1 MIPGM
6 CELWSCLPAH
16 NPFPKS
22 GLAMPSDLHPPWAG
36 TTLLV
41 RGVPPC
47 RQVAPQARA
56 ESQCEPGPTS
66 WIFLFF
72 LPLCNVAGEGK
83 CQAERK
89 TACAVPTVQG
99 GEILDCSIVTSRCVT
114 ESTSSSS
121 HAGEDQA
128 YSHHYSASKIQASN
142 PFISLT
148 KDRKPP
154 LRGSGGSL
162 ALSLCLSRC
171 AGASRTWAP

>member
-6 CELWSCLPAH
+6 CELWSCLPVH

-66 WIFLFF
+66 WILIFF
-72 LPLCNVAGEGK
+72 FSCLSAMWWGRENARQKEKLPALSPQCKEGK
-83 CQAERK
+83 YW
-89 TACAVPTVQG
+89 
-99 GEILDCSIVTSRCVT
+99 I
-114 ESTSSSS
+114 
-121 HAGEDQA
+121 
-128 YSHHYSASKIQASN
+128 
-142 PFISLT
+142 
-148 KDRKPP
+148 
-154 LRGSGGSL
+154 
-162 ALSLCLSRC
+162 
-171 AGASRTWAP
+171 AP

>member
-1 MIPGM
+1 MSYGHV
-6 CELWSCLPAH
+6 CLPIT
-16 NPFPKS
+16 
-22 GLAMPSDLHPPWAG
+22 PSLKERG
-36 TTLLV
+36 QCRQTRTLLGLGPPFRCEV
-41 RGVPPC
+41 FPVPPC